1 MMLTGISQSL
11 STATA
16 DPDMSVQIPDFR
28 IQVKKRSESEIENQE
43 SGIRNQESGINSIHA
58 CQRRLAT
65 KLREKCGLTA
75 FPDFYTDT

>member
-43 SGIRNQESGINSIHA
+43 SGIRNQESIVSTPVSAALLQNSA
-58 CQRRLAT
+58 RNA
-65 KLREKCGLTA
+65 
-75 FPDFYTDT
+75 D